1 MSLLDWLK
9 PRSKSSNSLATSA
22 AVGQDARHQMPLGRP
37 PLTDTDLKSRR
48 QERRERLYSVVREAM
63 LRSEVLASRY
73 KFKVLSLDTHG
84 RQFLIM
90 IDLMDAGAVSPDRF
104 AAIEQLIIAHAA
116 QQHGIY
122 VKSVYWRGT
131 ESLIAAPTTQL
142 PSPVPVPAP
151 VSVQTSDTPAFN
163 VPVYPGVSVAAVT
176 QPQKPAVPVPP
187 PLPATRSVQKPA
199 FDPIDQAEVL
209 AFKKAIGA
217 IPSTPVA
224 KTPGQVQTSGPR
236 HVMTGF
242 EDTQILDTSD
252 EGVSPLSR
260 TQFGEL
266 L

>member
-1 MSLLDWLK
+1 MSILNWLL
-9 PRSKSSNSLATSA
+9 PRPKSVNPVESA
-22 AVGQDARHQMPLGRP
+22 APDGFPPSP
-37 PLTDTDLKSRR
+37 PLMGRAPVVNTDLKARR

-90 IDLMDAGAVSPDRF
+90 IDLMDASAVAPDQF
-104 AAIEQLIIAHAA
+104 ASIEQLIVGNAA

-122 VKSVYWRGT
+122 VKSVYWRAT
-131 ESLIAAPTTQL
+131 ESLALTSLARASALT
-142 PSPVPVPAP
+142 PAP
-151 VSVQTSDTPAFN
+151 M
-163 VPVYPGVSVAAVT
+163 VAAAAASTASPPALEV
-176 QPQKPAVPVPP
+176 KPVLAPPVV
-187 PLPATRSVQKPA
+187 ARKPT

-217 IPSTPVA
+217 IPATA
-224 KTPGQVQTSGPR
+224 ATKTPGLVHTSGSR
-236 HVMTGF
+236 HVLTGF

-252 EGVSPLSR
+252 DPASPLSR